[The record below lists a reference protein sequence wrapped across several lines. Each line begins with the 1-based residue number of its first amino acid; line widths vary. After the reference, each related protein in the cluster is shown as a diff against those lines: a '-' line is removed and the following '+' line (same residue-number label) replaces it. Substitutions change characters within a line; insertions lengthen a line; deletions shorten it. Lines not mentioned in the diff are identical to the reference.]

1 MWSRT
6 FHWSAV
12 LFTLGMVHVRYQMG
26 CLRCAYAHSTIYALW
41 IAMVERKT
49 YRRPDMARLVHGCPL
64 SSFSCSRS
72 PCFVCWCLSVFVN
85 SCGGCCSRCCSCC
98 TLLVC
103 LARAMA
109 SHKSV
114 LGFLRSRDF
123 KSLK

>member
-64 SSFSCSRS
+64 SSFSCSKS
-72 PCFVCWCLSVFVN
+72 HVLFAGVCLYLCFVVEVAVVVAVVVVLFLYV
-85 SCGGCCSRCCSCC
+85 
-98 TLLVC
+98 LLGQWQAIMMVTGY
-103 LARAMA
+103 R
-109 SHKSV
+109 
-114 LGFLRSRDF
+114 FY
-123 KSLK
+123 